1 MKRDCG
7 EASLTMT
14 VAMIRDLKP
23 LCHTAAQTADGATKF
38 VVCAANVTAGPSA
51 GSRLDLGT
59 ALIMSG
65 FAFASIGPNGKA
77 VHEPY
82 LVAQLLAQKK
92 RSGLWAFADTP
103 DPNQIIMQAL
113 RRRPTAPAPAPPAP
127 R

>member
-1 MKRDCG
+1 
-7 EASLTMT
+7 MT

-23 LCHTAAQTADGATKF
+23 LCHTTARTADATTQF
-38 VVCAANVTAGPSA
+38 IVCAANVASGPNA

-59 ALIMSG
+59 VLITSG

-92 RSGLWAFADTP
+92 RNGLWAFADTP
-103 DPNQIIMQAL
+103 DPNRIILDTL
-113 RRRPTAPAPAPPAP
+113 RRQLTAPAPVQPAP